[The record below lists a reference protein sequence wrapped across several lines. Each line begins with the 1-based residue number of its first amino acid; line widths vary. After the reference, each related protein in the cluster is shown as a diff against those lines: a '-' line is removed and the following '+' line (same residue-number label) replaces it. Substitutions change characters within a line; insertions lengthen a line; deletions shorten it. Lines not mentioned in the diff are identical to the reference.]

1 MKNIFITGAAALLAL
16 VGCTT
21 QSGKDALVVYYSQ
34 TGNTEIV
41 AQCFQAALD
50 ADIIKLECEVPYPD
64 DYNATIEESRPE
76 IFEKTGRALKQDKI
90 DLSSYETIYVGY
102 PVWYGTIPPPVLTF
116 LKANDFKGK
125 VIVPFCTF
133 GSGGLKSSSND
144 IAALCPDAEMKP
156 GFGIAGR
163 RAAEAAEAEIAEFLA
178 GGTGDAPA
186 YSEPAELSEDDM
198 AVYEKATEP
207 YAYLN
212 LNVKQVA
219 KQGANYIFY
228 CDSAMGGGEAAS
240 CEVYVFDPAEGDP
253 YVKYVER

>member
-1 MKNIFITGAAALLAL
+1 MKNIILTGAVALLAL

-21 QSGKDALVVYYSQ
+21 QSAKDTLVVYYSQ

-41 AQCFQAALD
+41 AQAFMAALD
-50 ADIIKLECEVPYPD
+50 ADIVELECEVPYPD
-64 DYNATIEESRPE
+64 DYDATIAESRPE
-76 IFEKTGRALKQDKI
+76 ITDQIGRALKQAEF
-90 DLSSYETIYVGY
+90 DLSAYETIYIGY
-102 PVWYGTIPPPVLTF
+102 PVWYGTVPPPVLTF
-116 LKANDFKGK
+116 LKANDFTGK
-125 VIVPFCTF
+125 VLVPFCTF

-178 GGTGDAPA
+178 GGTGEAPA
-186 YSEPAELSEDDM
+186 YSEPAELSEEDM

-212 LNVKQVA
+212 LNVQQVA

-228 CDSAMGGGEAAS
+228 CTSAMGGGEGAP
-240 CEVYVFDPAEGDP
+240 CEVYVCAPAEGDP